1 MIDIINYEETDNT
14 DDKVEQQYINEAI
27 KIIMAHLFMCVDDLK
42 DKGFTYDDF
51 KDYI

>member
-1 MIDIINYEETDNT
+1 MANYQEKDDT
-14 DDKVEQQYINEAI
+14 DDKIEQQYINEAT

>member
-1 MIDIINYEETDNT
+1 MINYQEDDNT
-14 DDKVEQQYINEAI
+14 DDKIEQQHINEAT

-42 DKGFTYDDF
+42 DAGFTYDDF

>member
-1 MIDIINYEETDNT
+1 MINYQEDDNT
-14 DDKVEQQYINEAI
+14 DDKVEQQYINEAT

-51 KDYI
+51 IDYI